1 MANETTKNVKAVGC
15 NNTSFLVNKLDTDMW
30 HKRLGHPC
38 EKIMKIVFK
47 TLNVNGDFHNFSFC
61 KDCHYG
67 KHHQGHFPMSQS
79 RAKKPLELI
88 HSDVWGPAPILS
100 REGFKYYIHFVDD
113 HTRYTWMFP

>member
-1 MANETTKNVKAVGC
+1 
-15 NNTSFLVNKLDTDMW
+15 
-30 HKRLGHPC
+30 
-38 EKIMKIVFK
+38 MKIVFK

-113 HTRYTWMFP
+113 HTRYTWMFPLKSKAEVATVFRSFHKTVERQFDTKLKTIQID